1 MNGIAPP
8 RRLRSTTPAAALTAL
23 VAPLLA
29 ILAALPAPTVSAQSG
44 AVDRSA
50 SAETAG
56 GDAFAYR
63 IGPQDSL
70 RIEVAEAPQLATT
83 ETVGTDGTLSL
94 QYLGEV
100 PVEGLTVDQAAAE
113 LARRYEAQVVTRA
126 TVTVRVL
133 EARSRPVS
141 VLGAVQTPG
150 TLGYSPQ
157 WTLQQA
163 IAAAG
168 GLASEHGRTITVQRR
183 AENGLGDTL
192 TLSVDEVM
200 RGTGPAARLPLFGND
215 IITVEPATDVTI
227 YLIGEIASKGA
238 MTFKSTQRITVL
250 TVVAAAGG
258 LTDRASP
265 VVRIRRE
272 RAEGPPE
279 EIEVNYR
286 RLLAGKEDDVELRH
300 GDALI
305 VKESFF

>member
-1 MNGIAPP
+1 MRMNGIDPP
-8 RRLRSTTPAAALTAL
+8 RRIGAATSVLAVILALAAA
-23 VAPLLA
+23 PL
-29 ILAALPAPTVSAQSG
+29 SAQS
-44 AVDRSA
+44 AD
-50 SAETAG
+50 
-56 GDAFAYR
+56 DAFAYR

-70 RIEVAEAPQLATT
+70 RIEVAEAPQLSTT
-83 ETVGTDGTLSL
+83 ETVGTDGALHL
-94 QYLGEV
+94 QYLGQV
-100 PVEGLTVDQAAAE
+100 PVEGLTVEEVAAE
-113 LARRYEAQVVTRA
+113 LERRYESQVVTRA
-126 TVTVRVL
+126 TVTVQVL
-133 EARSRPVS
+133 EARSRPVA
-141 VLGAVQTPG
+141 VLGAVKSPG

-168 GLASEHGRTITVQRR
+168 GLETEHGRTVTIQRR
-183 AENGLGDTL
+183 ADNGLSDTL
-192 TLSVDEVM
+192 SLPLDEVM

-215 IITVEPATDVTI
+215 IVTVEPATDVTI

-238 MTFKSTQRITVL
+238 MTFRSNQRITVL
-250 TVVAAAGG
+250 TVIAAAGG

>member
-1 MNGIAPP
+1 MNGIDPPP
-8 RRLRSTTPAAALTAL
+8 RAGAARAGAL
-23 VAPLLA
+23 LLA
-29 ILAALPAPTVSAQSG
+29 LAALAALAAAPLWAQ
-44 AVDRSA
+44 
-50 SAETAG
+50 G
-56 GDAFAYR
+56 GDEAFHYR

-70 RIEVAEAPQLATT
+70 SIEVAEAPQLSTT
-83 ETVGTDGTLSL
+83 ETVGTDGALHL
-94 QYLGEV
+94 PYLGEV
-100 PVEGLTVDQAAAE
+100 PVEGLTVDEAAAE
-113 LARRYEAQVVTRA
+113 LKRRYESQVVTRA
-126 TVTVRVL
+126 TVRVQVL
-133 EARSRPVS
+133 EARSRPLA
-141 VLGAVQTPG
+141 VLGAVKSPG
-150 TLGYSPQ
+150 NLGYSPQ

-168 GLASEHGRTITVQRR
+168 GLETEHGRTVTIQRR
-183 AENGLGDTL
+183 ADNGLSDTL
-192 TLSVDEVM
+192 VLPLDEVM

-215 IITVEPATDVTI
+215 IVTVEPATDVTI

-238 MTFKSTQRITVL
+238 KTFKSNQRITVL
-250 TVVAAAGG
+250 TVIAAAGG

>member
-1 MNGIAPP
+1 MNGIDPP
-8 RRLRSTTPAAALTAL
+8 RRIGAAAPVLAVILALAATPLTAQ
-23 VAPLLA
+23 
-29 ILAALPAPTVSAQSG
+29 SNAQSG
-44 AVDRSA
+44 D
-50 SAETAG
+50 
-56 GDAFAYR
+56 DAFAYR

-70 RIEVAEAPQLATT
+70 RIEVAEAPQLSAT
-83 ETVGTDGTLSL
+83 ETVGTDGALHL
-94 QYLGEV
+94 RYLGEV
-100 PVEGLTVDQAAAE
+100 PVEGLTVDEVAAE
-113 LARRYEAQVVTRA
+113 LERRYESQVVTRA
-126 TVTVRVL
+126 TVTVQVL
-133 EARSRPVS
+133 EARSRPVA
-141 VLGAVQTPG
+141 VLGAVKSPG

-168 GLASEHGRTITVQRR
+168 GLETEHGRTVTIQRR
-183 AENGLGDTL
+183 ADNGLSE
-192 TLSVDEVM
+192 TLSLPLDEVM

-215 IITVEPATDVTI
+215 IVTVEPATDVTI

-238 MTFKSTQRITVL
+238 RTFKSNQRITVL